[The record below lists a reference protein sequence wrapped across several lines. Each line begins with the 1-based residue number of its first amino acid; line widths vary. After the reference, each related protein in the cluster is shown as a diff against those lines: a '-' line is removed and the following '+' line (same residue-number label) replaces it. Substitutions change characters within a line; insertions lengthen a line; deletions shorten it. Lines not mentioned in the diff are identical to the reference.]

1 MSQLAHTR
9 PRSVAEIIDA
19 SFRIY
24 RAHWGDLAVLSALLL
39 VPPALLTTITPAW
52 FHAVI
57 QVVENLMF
65 LVVQGASAVL
75 VCAAIETDRAISAAE
90 TLRRLGERAGAVVGA
105 SILSGIFMMI
115 GAFFLVVPGIIIAVW
130 TAVAAPVAAI
140 EEVRSFR
147 ALERSRDLGRGHFW
161 HVLGTIVFAW
171 VIMLVLALGGGIT
184 LATLLRMAGVPDVIS
199 DGLQALLFVA
209 LFPFVGVAVTLLYY
223 DLRVRNEGADLMA
236 MMEALPDVP

>member
-75 VCAAIETDRAISAAE
+75 VCAAIEKDRAISAAE
-90 TLRRLGERAGAVVGA
+90 
-105 SILSGIFMMI
+105 
-115 GAFFLVVPGIIIAVW
+115 
-130 TAVAAPVAAI
+130 
-140 EEVRSFR
+140 
-147 ALERSRDLGRGHFW
+147 
-161 HVLGTIVFAW
+161 
-171 VIMLVLALGGGIT
+171 
-184 LATLLRMAGVPDVIS
+184 
-199 DGLQALLFVA
+199 
-209 LFPFVGVAVTLLYY
+209 TLLYY